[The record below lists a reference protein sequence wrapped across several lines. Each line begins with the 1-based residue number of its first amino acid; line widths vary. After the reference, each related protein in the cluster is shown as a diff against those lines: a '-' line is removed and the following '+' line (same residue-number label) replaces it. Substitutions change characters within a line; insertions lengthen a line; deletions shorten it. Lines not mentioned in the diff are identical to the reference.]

1 MSISEYFPN
10 KFSTYTNEGLKAVD
24 ATNLDKKELIQYA
37 LVCDYRKAYFFQLAH
52 KCELEKE
59 IFSTLAD
66 RAHNRYILMFKQIQQ
81 KLKKLDKNQ
90 INA

>member
-37 LVCDYRKAYFFQLAH
+37 LVCDYRKAYFFS
-52 KCELEKE
+52 
-59 IFSTLAD
+59 IST
-66 RAHNRYILMFKQIQQ
+66 YI
-81 KLKKLDKNQ
+81 
-90 INA
+90 